1 MKRVQV
7 IAARVALLA
16 GLLVAG
22 VGVSAAL
29 ADPGNGNGP
38 PSSPP
43 GQGECQH
50 GNSGQ
55 ECKPDPQP
63 EHGKE
68 CESHGN
74 QGGVDEDHC
83 LGTTDSTTTSE
94 STTTSQTTS
103 SSTSTTTE
111 ETTTGNQPT
120 TTDETTT
127 RDQPTSTDETT
138 TPTTTTAPPTTQ
150 ASTTTSVT
158 TTDRQSTTTVAG
170 SGAFTPPG
178 VPPAGQEITPASP
191 TPESNRQGV
200 LSKQTTKAETSAASE
215 AKTTAALPFT
225 GFPIWTVEAF
235 GLLLLAGGLVI
246 RRLTR

>member
-7 IAARVALLA
+7 IAARVAVLA

-55 ECKPDPQP
+55 DCKPDPQP

-83 LGTTDSTTTSE
+83 LGTTDSTTT
-94 STTTSQTTS
+94 
-103 SSTSTTTE
+103 TE
-111 ETTTGNQPT
+111 ATT

-127 RDQPTSTDETT
+127 TDQPTTTVETTTTTDETT
-138 TPTTTTAPPTTQ
+138 TTDQPTTTVETTTTKQPTTTDD
-150 ASTTTSVT
+150 ATTTSQPT
-158 TTDRQSTTTVAG
+158 TNATPTPGT
-170 SGAFTPPG
+170 FTPPDEPSG
-178 VPPAGQEITPASP
+178 GQETTPAGP
-191 TPESNRQGV
+191 TTNLHEV
-200 LSKQTTKAETSAASE
+200 LSKETTRGKTSPLSDV
-215 AKTTAALPFT
+215 KGTRSDLPFT
-225 GFPIWTVEAF
+225 GFPAWIVEGF
-235 GLLLLAGGLVI
+235 GLLLLVAGLLI
-246 RRLTR
+246 RRLAH